1 MPTCVF
7 AMCHHLVL
15 TPSQETRRARRRA
28 RRADKAEQGDQ
39 DAISIKSTDS
49 DFLEELARQRVQK
62 QRRLS
67 GVVKAE
73 PESPILDTH
82 TTLPSH
88 THTNTQKHTCT
99 YTVVV
104 VASRSTTTSSTNI
117 SLSRNRNHNHVRYH
131 AVP

>member
-49 DFLEELARQRVQK
+49 DFLEELARQHVKKQM

-67 GVVKAE
+67 AGVKAE
-73 PESPILDTH
+73 AEE
-82 TTLPSH
+82 TT
-88 THTNTQKHTCT
+88 
-99 YTVVV
+99 
-104 VASRSTTTSSTNI
+104 
-117 SLSRNRNHNHVRYH
+117 
-131 AVP
+131 